1 MTLTLGVLDVPMC
14 SYLSH
19 HKFIL
24 ILHTIPAVTAPHI
37 AYAEDCLK
45 QMFSTESICF
55 HSRRY
60 WMLRPMQ
67 ISSYLI
73 LFSCVIYVC
82 AKCELEWDSFV
93 TQVLLP
99 MRNDDAMKREKT
111 LEIRTRNWTC
121 PAWDLTYL
129 KGAVCNFRPPA
140 SNE

>member
-1 MTLTLGVLDVPMC
+1 MC
-14 SYLSH
+14 QCAVIFLIINSYSY
-19 HKFIL
+19 FIRSPL
-24 ILHTIPAVTAPHI
+24 LQHIILHMTVKNRCFQP
-37 AYAEDCLK
+37 
-45 QMFSTESICF
+45 ESICF

-111 LEIRTRNWTC
+111 LEIRT
-121 PAWDLTYL
+121 
-129 KGAVCNFRPPA
+129 
-140 SNE
+140 